1 MEMQRMS
8 NFQTDKLAKV
18 DAAWRD
24 LDRRFQREMEA
35 IAARFVE
42 PIALLEE

>member
-18 DAAWRD
+18 EAALRD
-24 LDRRFQREMEA
+24 LERRFPREMDA

-42 PIALLEE
+42 PIAVLAE